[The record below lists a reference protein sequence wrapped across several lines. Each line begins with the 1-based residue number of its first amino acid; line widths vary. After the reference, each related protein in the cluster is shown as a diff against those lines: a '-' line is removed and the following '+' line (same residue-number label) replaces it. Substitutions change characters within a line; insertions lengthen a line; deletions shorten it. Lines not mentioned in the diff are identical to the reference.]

1 MSSSSTSPEQNST
14 EMPKRPISDVLSE
27 TFPSFDHHAKIV
39 SPFDEETKRDAEF
52 VEKLNTMLLELIIE
66 FHAWSAARP
75 TFESERTADALEKE
89 VKALVEAEKE
99 QGRSSASLSTSTSS
113 ASQSLVEKTR
123 QRLHDFITRIKL
135 ALVALTTLAP

>member
-99 QGRSSASLSTSTSS
+99 Q
-113 ASQSLVEKTR
+113 EKTR